1 MDHSSVEKTTPER
14 LITTTS
20 STPNGYGTSKYVA
33 EHILAHAT
41 SPQTRNLRT
50 AFARVGQ
57 IAGAANAP
65 GLWNKTE
72 WFPSLVL
79 SSLHRVRGNIERL
92 GGDDGNLQA
101 ALEENPAAK
110 LIAFFESL
118 AASANAWP
126 DNILETRET
135 AKRSEK
141 LGGVPGVGRE
151 WIKWIMGLLE

>member
-79 SSLHRVRGNIERL
+79 SSLHVGVVPDSMGPTLERVDWAPVDFLAG
-92 GGDDGNLQA
+92 
-101 ALEENPAAK
+101 
-110 LIAFFESL
+110 FSL
-118 AASANAWP
+118 S
-126 DNILETRET
+126 
-135 AKRSEK
+135 
-141 LGGVPGVGRE
+141 
-151 WIKWIMGLLE
+151 